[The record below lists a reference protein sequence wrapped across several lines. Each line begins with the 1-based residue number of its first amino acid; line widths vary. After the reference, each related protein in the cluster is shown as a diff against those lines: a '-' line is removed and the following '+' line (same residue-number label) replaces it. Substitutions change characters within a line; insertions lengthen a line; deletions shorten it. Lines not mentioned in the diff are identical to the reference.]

1 MRSRLCRKEIS
12 LAVGPAVHLL
22 QALIR
27 EDPLIYFGNN
37 FMAITFTGLDGTATP
52 FNGNIMAKAER

>member
-1 MRSRLCRKEIS
+1 
-12 LAVGPAVHLL
+12 VGSAVHLL

-27 EDPLIYFGNN
+27 KDTLIYFGNN

-52 FNGNIMAKAER
+52 FNGDILAKAER